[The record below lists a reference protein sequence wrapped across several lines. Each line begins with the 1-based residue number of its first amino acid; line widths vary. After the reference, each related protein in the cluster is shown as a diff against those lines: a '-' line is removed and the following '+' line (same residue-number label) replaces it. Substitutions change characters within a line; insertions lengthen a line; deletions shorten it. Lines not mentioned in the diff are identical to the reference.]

1 MKMWKKKKRFIEFI
15 LYFRDVGESSEGLV
29 NKEAVLPHEYINN
42 LQDPVLFFSFFHFLK
57 KTSFCRS

>member
-42 LQDPVLFFSFFHFLK
+42 LQDPVLFIFFFFFIFLK
-57 KTSFCRS
+57 KNKFL

>member
-42 LQDPVLFFSFFHFLK
+42 LQDPVSLYFSFFSF
-57 KTSFCRS
+57 S